1 MLVQLKEICYGGK
14 CFNSLWGNGGAADD
28 LKGIDYRD
36 FTDYNNYAGVSGL
49 RCFNQSVLNLNF

>member
-36 FTDYNNYAGVSGL
+36 FTDLIIMLVYQA
-49 RCFNQSVLNLNF
+49 